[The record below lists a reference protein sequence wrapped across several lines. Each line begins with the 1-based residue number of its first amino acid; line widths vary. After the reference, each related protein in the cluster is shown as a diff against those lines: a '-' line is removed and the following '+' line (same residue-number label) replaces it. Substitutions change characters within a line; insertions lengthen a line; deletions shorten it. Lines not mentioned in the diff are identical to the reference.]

1 MANGERDRYNDLIE
15 KLENT
20 CEANHLI
27 ARIRNSAY
35 PFTVTIVPDT
45 SLDGQMSMLEEDQ
58 HFNGKDSRLVFCFED
73 GSMTFHIK
81 GITLPEA
88 TMNKLKNLAKKL
100 QHAWLEVYFRTNLD
114 PVAKEAPA
122 EADTETA
129 PEDTD
134 TVPEDELWQTE
145 SSDPDEE

>member
-1 MANGERDRYNDLIE
+1 MANGERDRYNDLLE

-45 SLDGQMSMLEEDQ
+45 SLDGQMSMLEEEVQ
-58 HFNGKDSRLVFCFED
+58 FNGKDSRLVFCFAD
-73 GSMTFHIK
+73 GDLTYHIK
-81 GITLPEA
+81 GFALPEA

-100 QHAWLEVYFRTNLD
+100 HHAWLEVYFRTNLD
-114 PVAKEAPA
+114 PVTKGEPA
-122 EADTETA
+122 EEDDI
-129 PEDTD
+129 PEDAD

-145 SSDPDEE
+145 SPDPDDE